1 MVPLKI
7 FENGSIHELNTDDF
21 RDGVIELCE
30 KHREESRALA
40 FAFLIYD
47 FCNPQT
53 IKVLEDADYW
63 NALDSISGKFL
74 SIYYIYSHEKNFA
87 EDLAAAND
95 FERRG
100 MHPINAGIPFSN
112 LLPMLKKYLALD
124 NNVKLPSILFFQV
137 EGKLISDYFLIELS
151 EESIEKSFIELKDYI
166 LAAVERLK
174 MIDPENYGNFQ
185 PIFDSLKQGVESTRF
200 RKVLFR
206 NVQKFPV
213 QLLLSWLIGKA

>member
-1 MVPLKI
+1 MVPLKV
-7 FENGSIHELNTDDF
+7 FENGSIHELKSADF
-21 RDGVIELCE
+21 SHGIIELCE

-47 FCNPQT
+47 FCNPQI
-53 IKVLEDADYW
+53 IKVLEDVDYW
-63 NALDSISGKFL
+63 NALNTISGKYL
-74 SIYYIYSHEKNFA
+74 SIYYIHSREEQFA
-87 EDLAAAND
+87 EDLVGADD
-95 FERRG
+95 FETRG
-100 MHPINAGIPFSN
+100 MHPINAGGSFSHV
-112 LLPMLKKYLALD
+112 LPMLKTYLALD
-124 NNVKLPSILFFQV
+124 KNVKLPSILFFQV

-151 EESIEKSFIELKDYI
+151 EERIEKSFIELKNYI
-166 LAAVERLK
+166 LAAVERLQ

>member
-7 FENGSIHELNTDDF
+7 FKNGSVHELNNKDF
-21 RDGVIELCE
+21 SNGIIELCE

-47 FCNPQT
+47 FRNPQT
-53 IKVLEDADYW
+53 IKVLEDTDYW
-63 NALDSISGKFL
+63 NTLDTISGKFL
-74 SIYYIYSHEKNFA
+74 SIYYIHSRERTFA

-95 FERRG
+95 VERRG
-100 MHPINAGIPFSN
+100 MHAINAGITIDK

-166 LAAVERLK
+166 VAAVERLK
-174 MIDPENYGNFQ
+174 MIDRENYGNFQ
-185 PIFDSLKQGVESTRF
+185 PIFENLKQGVDSTRF